1 MQQPLNRF
9 LLLQPVWLPTV
20 LFIPLLYALGWLA
33 AVPLT
38 LLGLP
43 AERVSLTGTV
53 LSFVLFLL
61 VMPRWATLRWS
72 ESRPWAA
79 LGIRRA
85 NPQEQPTPA
94 AALLKGLLIAAGLL
108 MVITS
113 VVLID
118 GSGNWRGEVDATQ
131 LTNAVLLCLG
141 VGVAEELIFRSWLW
155 TELQE
160 MIGSRRAAWAQAGI
174 FSLVHTRFNL
184 GLGAM
189 GGLLI
194 GLFLL
199 GMVLARQR
207 QSDRGSLWG
216 CIGLHGGLV
225 AGWFL
230 LQNGLLQLSPNA
242 PPWLV
247 GPGGHSPNPLGGLIG
262 ILSLLILLLI
272 QRTAVANALRPS
284 TGARRAS

>member
-43 AERVSLTGTV
+43 TDQLSLTGTV

-61 VMPRWATLRWS
+61 VMPRWAALRWS
-72 ESRPWAA
+72 EPRPWAA
-79 LGIRRA
+79 LGISGA
-85 NPQEQPTPA
+85 KPQEQPAPA

-141 VGVAEELIFRSWLW
+141 VGFAEELIFRSWLW

-160 MIGSRRAAWAQAGI
+160 MIGSRRAALAQASI

-284 TGARRAS
+284 NGARRAS

>member
-1 MQQPLNRF
+1 MLQPLNRF

-61 VMPRWATLRWS
+61 VMPRWAALRWS

-79 LGIRRA
+79 LGIRGA
-85 NPQEQPTPA
+85 KPQEQPAPA

-141 VGVAEELIFRSWLW
+141 VGFAEELIFRSWLW

-207 QSDRGSLWG
+207 QSDRGSLWS

-230 LQNGLLQLSPNA
+230 LQSGLLELSPNA
-242 PPWLV
+242 PSWVV
-247 GPGGHSPNPLGGLIG
+247 GPGGNAPNPLGGAVGLI
-262 ILSLLILLLI
+262 SLLILLLI
-272 QRTAVANALRPS
+272 QRTAVAKALRPS

>member
-43 AERVSLTGTV
+43 TDQLSLTGTV

-61 VMPRWATLRWS
+61 VMPRWAALRWS
-72 ESRPWAA
+72 EPRPWAA
-79 LGIRRA
+79 LGIRGA
-85 NPQEQPTPA
+85 KPQEQPAPA

-113 VVLID
+113 VVLIE
-118 GSGNWRGEVDATQ
+118 GSGDWRGEVDATQ

-141 VGVAEELIFRSWLW
+141 VGFAEELIFRSWLW